1 MIKILIIE
9 DNQDVRENTA
19 EILELANYTVCT
31 AEDGEKGVEIA
42 KLAKPDIIICDIM
55 MPKMNGYDVLLQLS
69 KDKITASIP
78 FIFLTAKTER
88 IDVRKG
94 MNLGADDYLTKP
106 FEERELLDA
115 ISSRLN
121 KRRFLKKE
129 FSRDVEGLNQF
140 FNEVSVQEGIESLS
154 ADRKIVKFNKKEVIF
169 MEGDTANTLY
179 FIQKGAVKTYKT
191 TESGKCL
198 VTGLF
203 GPGQFV
209 GQLSLLTNKGSYIDT
224 ATVLEQT
231 EVFEIPKA
239 DFTTLLFG
247 DKLISNKFI
256 SMISNDLV
264 DLQEQLVSMAFS
276 TVRQRLA
283 KVLLDLSKNDILQ
296 NSENNGINISRED
309 LASLIGTATETAIR
323 MLTDFKEEGLIRIIP
338 HREIIVDDKK
348 NLKNIAL
355 YR

>member
-69 KDKITASIP
+69 KEKITASIP

-88 IDVRKG
+88 VDVRKG

-106 FEERELLDA
+106 FEEPELLDA

-198 VTGLF
+198 VTGFF

-283 KVLLDLSKNDILQ
+283 KVLLDLSKNDILH

-309 LASLIGTATETAIR
+309 LASLIGTATETTIR
-323 MLTDFKEEGLIRIIP
+323 MLTDFKEEGLINIIP
-338 HREIIVDDKK
+338 HREIVVQNKK
-348 NLKNIAL
+348 NLKDIAL
-355 YR
+355 FG